1 MWTSLNK
8 KVFLFIS
15 VLLVIGIISGILFLV
30 FLNEASQE
38 IIFLNINDY
47 LQNLNNFTFNNLF
60 MDITILS
67 SLIILSIFIIGIPIT
82 IFFLFFNGFSLGF
95 VIASLSTIF
104 GFKGFIYSL
113 IYLIINKIVY
123 LFFMYFL
130 CLALFKIVLITLKC
144 FIHKEKIN
152 RDEIIHLL
160 KKIGLCLIIIL
171 IYDLILYFFGSKLLG
186 LFNFLIF

>member
-82 IFFLFFNGFSLGF
+82 IFFLFFNGLSLGF

-104 GFKGFIYSL
+104 GFKGFIYSF
-113 IYLIINKIVY
+113 IYLIINKFVY

-160 KKIGLCLIIIL
+160 KKIVLCLIIIL

>member
-15 VLLVIGIISGILFLV
+15 VLLVIGIISGILFLI

-113 IYLIINKIVY
+113 IYLIINKFVY

>member
-82 IFFLFFNGFSLGF
+82 IFFLFFNSFSLGF

-113 IYLIINKIVY
+113 IYLIINKFVY

>member
-47 LQNLNNFTFNNLF
+47 LQKLNNFTFNNLF
-60 MDITILS
+60 MDITFLS

-113 IYLIINKIVY
+113 IYLIINKFVY

>member
-15 VLLVIGIISGILFLV
+15 IILIIGLTSGILFLV
-30 FLNEASQE
+30 FLNEASKE

-47 LQNLNNFTFNNLF
+47 LQNLNNFTFNNIF
-60 MDITILS
+60 MDIIILS
-67 SLIILSIFIIGIPIT
+67 SLIILSIFIIGIPISV
-82 IFFLFFNGFSLGF
+82 FFIFFNGFSLGF
-95 VIASLSTIF
+95 VIASLSAIF

-113 IYLIINKIVY
+113 IYLILNKLVFI
-123 LFFMYFL
+123 FFLYFL
-130 CLALFKIVLITLKC
+130 CLALYKIVLIMFKN

>member
-113 IYLIINKIVY
+113 IYLIINKFVY

-171 IYDLILYFFGSKLLG
+171 IYDLIL
-186 LFNFLIF
+186 

>member
-113 IYLIINKIVY
+113 IYLIINKFVY

-152 RDEIIHLL
+152 CDEIIHLL

>member
-1 MWTSLNK
+1 MWSSLNK

-113 IYLIINKIVY
+113 IYLIINKFVY

>member
-104 GFKGFIYSL
+104 GFKGFIYSF
-113 IYLIINKIVY
+113 IYLIINKFVY

>member
-113 IYLIINKIVY
+113 IYLIINKFVY

-152 RDEIIHLL
+152 RDEILHLL

>member
-113 IYLIINKIVY
+113 IYLIINKFIY

>member
-113 IYLIINKIVY
+113 IYLIINKFVY

>member
-113 IYLIINKIVY
+113 IYLIINKFVY

-130 CLALFKIVLITLKC
+130 CLALFKIVLIILKC